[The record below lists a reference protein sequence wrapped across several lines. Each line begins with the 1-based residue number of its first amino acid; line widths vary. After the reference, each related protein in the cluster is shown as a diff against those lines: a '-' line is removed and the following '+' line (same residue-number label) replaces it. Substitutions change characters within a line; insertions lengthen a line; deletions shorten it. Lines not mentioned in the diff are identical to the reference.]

1 MSFIKNI
8 KFLFEL
14 IKYTRL
20 GFSVCKIYQVLEL
33 KKQKIQEEVIE
44 FGSNNY
50 EESLIKFNKKKTKK
64 IYFSN
69 FFKNKDKNKN
79 YISLDLENKNKE
91 KKKFKSVV
99 AFNVLEHIYDDTNAI
114 NEFKKILK
122 KGGKLYISTPFL
134 YRFHEAP
141 KDYKRYTL
149 EYFEKNLKRN
159 NFKIKKKL
167 SLGTGPFLASYSLI
181 FDYLNKI
188 PLISYPI
195 IILCYIFDIFLMSF
209 HKNKTNKFYPICI
222 VIVAEK

>member
-69 FFKNKDKNKN
+69 IFKNKDKNKN

-91 KKKFKSVV
+91 NIEINIDGIRVNKEKYV
-99 AFNVLEHIYDDTNAI
+99 IY
-114 NEFKKILK
+114 
-122 KGGKLYISTPFL
+122 FL
-134 YRFHEAP
+134 
-141 KDYKRYTL
+141 
-149 EYFEKNLKRN
+149 FEVKPS
-159 NFKIKKKL
+159 L
-167 SLGTGPFLASYSLI
+167 SMSFLI
-181 FDYLNKI
+181 DF
-188 PLISYPI
+188 LIS
-195 IILCYIFDIFLMSF
+195 
-209 HKNKTNKFYPICI
+209 
-222 VIVAEK
+222 

>member
-69 FFKNKDKNKN
+69 IFKNKDKNKN

-99 AFNVLEHIYDDTNAI
+99 AYNVLEHIYDDTNAI

-195 IILCYIFDIFLMSF
+195 IIFCYIFDIFLMSF